1 MGSAK
6 AGPRGLPPRQGRG
19 RHRSQAGAGASVPGK
34 RGGFKEEQPGGSG
47 LPSADKIFA
56 FARHGRRLPRS
67 LGCELLRRGEAGAG
81 DARGRPAAPTPSVPH
96 SPAPRCAGR
105 AAEPRLAATWG
116 PWARGGRTGESARAG
131 GCGAGGQEAAA
142 GPAFTLPS
150 AGLAAGRSEPG
161 GRDGALPGG
170 ASAPGEP
177 AGVAEVPEGSPP
189 RPPGAA
195 LPLGRFWGASPTG
208 VRRAG
213 RGVAPTL
220 FGAVNFAFVRCSVP
234 ARMARPKISPA
245 KTRASPPPRPEH
257 PLP

>member
-1 MGSAK
+1 MGSAR

-81 DARGRPAAPTPSVPH
+81 DARGHPAAPTPSVPR

-131 GCGAGGQEAAA
+131 GCGAGGQEAAGRTRFHPSQRRA
-142 GPAFTLPS
+142 RRGALGAWGGGRGS
-150 AGLAAGRSEPG
+150 AGGRLRPRGTCGCCG
-161 GRDGALPGG
+161 GP
-170 ASAPGEP
+170 
-177 AGVAEVPEGSPP
+177 
-189 RPPGAA
+189 
-195 LPLGRFWGASPTG
+195 
-208 VRRAG
+208 
-213 RGVAPTL
+213 
-220 FGAVNFAFVRCSVP
+220 
-234 ARMARPKISPA
+234 
-245 KTRASPPPRPEH
+245 
-257 PLP
+257 

>member
-1 MGSAK
+1 MQGRSVCLEARVGSAK

-81 DARGRPAAPTPSVPH
+81 DARGRPAAPTPSVPR

-131 GCGAGGQEAAA
+131 GCGAGGQEAAT

-161 GRDGALPGG
+161 GGTGLCRGA
-170 ASAPGEP
+170 
-177 AGVAEVPEGSPP
+177 PP
-189 RPPGAA
+189 PPGNLRVLRRSLRGPLRGPRGLRYRLAGFGVPLPPGSAERAAA
-195 LPLGRFWGASPTG
+195 LLRPYLGP
-208 VRRAG
+208 
-213 RGVAPTL
+213 
-220 FGAVNFAFVRCSVP
+220 
-234 ARMARPKISPA
+234 
-245 KTRASPPPRPEH
+245 
-257 PLP
+257 